1 MNSPRNW
8 IWFAVSAVLVVA
20 FFFWREHWGHMW
32 GVAPYV
38 LLLACPLL
46 HLFHGHGGNDKH
58 RHSSEAD
65 RQP

>member
-1 MNSPRNW
+1 MSSPRNW

-38 LLLACPLL
+38 LLL
-46 HLFHGHGGNDKH
+46 DTH